1 MKMTKGNYESE
12 ISKAITQWE
21 KDFLGRGS
29 LSVKT
34 DILRD
39 MIIVSLQGVLTQA
52 EYKVCETNEGLLTI
66 KRTRSKLVESGI
78 DALDD
83 IILSITGEN
92 VKSFHTDLSSR
103 TGERIIIFKL
113 ENDFEKQITE

>member
-1 MKMTKGNYESE
+1 MKKTKGTYESE

-21 KDFLGRGS
+21 KDYLGRGS

-34 DILRD
+34 DIVRD
-39 MIIVSLQGVLTQA
+39 MIIVNLQGVLTQA

-66 KRTRSKLVESGI
+66 KRTRSKLVESGL
-78 DALDD
+78 DALYD
-83 IILSITGEN
+83 IIDSTTGAE

-103 TGERIIIFKL
+103 TGERVMIFKL
-113 ENDFEKQITE
+113 TDDLAKQLND